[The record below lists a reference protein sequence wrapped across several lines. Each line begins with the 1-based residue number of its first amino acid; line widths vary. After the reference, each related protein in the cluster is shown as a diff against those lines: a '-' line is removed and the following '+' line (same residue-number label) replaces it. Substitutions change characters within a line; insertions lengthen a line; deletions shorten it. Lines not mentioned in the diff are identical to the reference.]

1 MKRFLII
8 DDESDILSVMD
19 VVLNNNFECSVK
31 KASNGLEALDKLF
44 NEKFDCILTDYMM
57 PQMNGAGL
65 VSAMRK
71 SECPN
76 KDTPFIIVTAH
87 SKGLDLENLAQYA
100 NVKVV
105 EKPVDW
111 KSLIKEIE
119 AISAAAA

>member
-8 DDESDILSVMD
+8 DDETDILSVMD
-19 VVLNNNFECSVK
+19 VVLNNNFECSVT

-57 PQMNGAGL
+57 PQMTGLGL

-76 KDTPFIIVTAH
+76 KETPIIIITAH
-87 SKGLDLENLAQYA
+87 IKGIEFEELGQYA
-100 NVKVV
+100 KVKVL
-105 EKPVDW
+105 EKPLDW
-111 KSLIKEIE
+111 KTLIKEVSDL
-119 AISAAAA
+119 ATAA